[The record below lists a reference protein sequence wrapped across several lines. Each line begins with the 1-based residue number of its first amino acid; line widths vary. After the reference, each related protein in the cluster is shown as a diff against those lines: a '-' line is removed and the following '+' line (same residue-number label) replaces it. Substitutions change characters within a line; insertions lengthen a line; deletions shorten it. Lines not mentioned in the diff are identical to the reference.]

1 MIDPAYL
8 ATIRRQYRCELVLT
22 LIQLEQLC
30 PGWWLSM
37 TELAED
43 LGTDRASL
51 NRSISKL
58 EALGLLKRASHGNGG
73 GTWIWWVKTS
83 PEDEPRPDAEPA
95 WVVRDIRDRNRYRI
109 PISDPYSWGKRRNI
123 PRQTMRSFLAGGQ
136 LLMRGRWEL
145 VQTPMDGLDGAIK
158 SPGD

>member
-1 MIDPAYL
+1 MDPAYL

-37 TELAED
+37 IELAED

-58 EALGLLKRASHGNGG
+58 EALGLLRRASHGNGG

-83 PEDEPRPDAEPA
+83 PEDLPDPKAEPA

-109 PISDPYSWGKRRNI
+109 PISDPYSWGQRRKI

-145 VQTPMDGLDGAIK
+145 VQTPMDGLDGVVIE
-158 SPGD
+158 GG

>member
-37 TELAED
+37 IELAED

-58 EALGLLKRASHGNGG
+58 ESLGLLKRASHGNGG
-73 GTWIWWVKTS
+73 GTYIWWVKTG
-83 PEDEPRPDAEPA
+83 PEDLPRAEAEPA

-109 PISDPYSWGKRRNI
+109 PISDPYSWARRRKI
-123 PRQTMRSFLAGGQ
+123 PRQTMRSFLAGHQ
-136 LLMRGRWEL
+136 LLMRGRWQL
-145 VQTPMDGLDGAIK
+145 VATPMDGLDGAAE